1 MNKIGHEDDYSN
13 HDTESYCPEIRAV
26 IGDGIVEEVVDT
38 DCEVMEGTEIM
49 EDYDF

>member
-1 MNKIGHEDDYSN
+1 MNKIGDEDDYSN
-13 HDTESYCPEIRAV
+13 HDTESCCPEIREV
-26 IGDGIVEEVVDT
+26 IGDGIVEEVVDA